1 MELNDSNIKK
11 IRWLIVFTVIAVVVG
26 VNYRNVFAVFMK
38 LFGFIS
44 PFLLGGVMAFILNVP
59 MRRIEKLLPM
69 KEKSR
74 MRRPVSLVL
83 TLLLVV
89 GVLLLVIFVV
99 MPQLFVTLM
108 SLQNS
113 IPSFLAG
120 VKKGAEDLF
129 AQNPGIVEY
138 INTIEID
145 WKSIMEG
152 IIGFLSTGAGTVL
165 TSTVSAAV
173 SIVSGVTT
181 FGIALVFAIYILLQK
196 ETLSRQL
203 KKLMRAFLPDQ
214 LTGDVLKVAELTSG
228 TFSHFLTGQCLEA
241 VILGT
246 MFFITLSLLRLPYAL
261 LIGVLIAFTAL
272 IPIFGAFIG
281 CVIGAFLMLMVK
293 PLDALIFVGVF
304 LILQQLEGNL
314 IYPHV
319 VGNSVGLPSIWVLVA
334 VTIGG
339 SAMGIVGMLIFI
351 PLCSVFYSLLRG
363 VVHVRLEQ
371 KYRKNP
377 PRARSEGAAEQRRT
391 KGKTAKTQQTEN
403 HKSNPPQ

>member
-11 IRWLIVFTVIAVVVG
+11 LRWLIVFTVAVVVIG
-26 VNYRNVFAVFMK
+26 VNYRRVLAVFMMI
-38 LFGFIS
+38 FGFIS

-69 KEKSR
+69 KENNR
-74 MRRPVSLVL
+74 LRRPISLVL
-83 TLLLVV
+83 TLLFVV
-89 GVLLLVIFVV
+89 GLLLLVIFVV
-99 MPQLFVTLM
+99 MPQLFETFM

-113 IPSFLAG
+113 IPVFLAG

-129 AQNPGIVEY
+129 AQNPEILDY
-138 INTIEID
+138 INGIQID
-145 WKSIMEG
+145 WKSFSEDV
-152 IIGFLSTGAGTVL
+152 IGFLSSGASTVL
-165 TSTVSAAV
+165 NSTITAAV

-196 ETLSRQL
+196 ETLSAQM
-203 KKLMRAFLPDQ
+203 KKLMRAFLPDRITENI
-214 LTGDVLKVAELTSG
+214 LSVADLAYN

-246 MFFITLSLLRLPYAL
+246 MFFITLSVLRLPYAL
-261 LIGVLIAFTAL
+261 LVGVLIAFTAL

-293 PLDALIFVGVF
+293 PLDALLFVAVF
-304 LILQQLEGNL
+304 FILQQIEGNL

-339 SAMGIVGMLIFI
+339 SAMGIAGMLIFI
-351 PLCSVFYSLLRG
+351 PLCSVLYSLLRG
-363 VVHVRLEQ
+363 TVYARLEKKNQEQ
-371 KYRKNP
+371 KKNRGKVKAQP
-377 PRARSEGAAEQRRT
+377 EPGRA
-391 KGKTAKTQQTEN
+391 K
-403 HKSNPPQ
+403 

>member
-1 MELNDSNIKK
+1 MELNDSNIRKL
-11 IRWLIVFTVIAVVVG
+11 RGLIVFTVAAVVIG
-26 VNYRNVFAVFMK
+26 INYRRVFAVFVT
-38 LFGFIS
+38 LFGFIL

-74 MRRPVSLVL
+74 LRRPAGLVL
-83 TLLLVV
+83 TLLFVV
-89 GVLLLVIFVV
+89 GLLLLVIFVV
-99 MPQLFVTLM
+99 MPQLFETFM
-108 SLQNS
+108 GLQSS
-113 IPSFLAG
+113 IPAFLTG

-129 AQNPGIVEY
+129 AQNPEILDY
-138 INTIEID
+138 INTIQID
-145 WKSIMEG
+145 WKTFYEDIL
-152 IIGFLSTGAGTVL
+152 GFLSSGATTVL
-165 TSTVSAAV
+165 NSTITAAV

-196 ETLSRQL
+196 ETLSEQM
-203 KKLMRAFLPDQ
+203 KKLMRAFLPDRVTGNVLAVGQ
-214 LTGDVLKVAELTSG
+214 LVYN

-246 MFFITLSLLRLPYAL
+246 MFFITLSILRLPYAL

-293 PLDALIFVGVF
+293 PLDALIFVAVF
-304 LILQQLEGNL
+304 FVLQQIEGNL

-319 VGNSVGLPSIWVLVA
+319 VGSSVGLPSIWVLVA

-351 PLCSVFYSLLRG
+351 PLCSVLYSLLRG
-363 VVHVRLEQ
+363 IVYERLN
-371 KYRKNP
+371 KK
-377 PRARSEGAAEQRRT
+377 AAEQKQIRKKARP
-391 KGKTAKTQQTEN
+391 QT
-403 HKSNPPQ
+403 

>member
-11 IRWLIVFTVIAVVVG
+11 LRWLIVFTVVVVVIG
-26 VNYRNVFAVFMK
+26 VNYRRVFEVFMM

-59 MRRIEKLLPM
+59 MRRIEKMLPM
-69 KEKSR
+69 KENSR
-74 MRRPVSLVL
+74 LRRPIGLVF
-83 TLLLVV
+83 TLLFVV
-89 GVLLLVIFVV
+89 GLLLLVIFVV
-99 MPQLFVTLM
+99 MPQLFETFM

-113 IPSFLAG
+113 IPVFLAG

-129 AQNPGIVEY
+129 AQNPEILDY
-138 INTIEID
+138 INGIQID
-145 WKSIMEG
+145 WKSFSEDV
-152 IIGFLSTGAGTVL
+152 IGFLSSGASTVL
-165 TSTVSAAV
+165 NSTITAAV

-196 ETLSRQL
+196 ETLSAQM
-203 KKLMRAFLPDQ
+203 KKLMRAFLPDRV
-214 LTGDVLKVAELTSG
+214 TEHVLPVAGLAYN

-246 MFFITLSLLRLPYAL
+246 MFFLTLSVLRLPYAL

-293 PLDALIFVGVF
+293 PLDALLFVAVF
-304 LILQQLEGNL
+304 FILQQIEGNL

-351 PLCSVFYSLLRG
+351 PLCSVLYSLLRG
-363 VVHVRLEQ
+363 TVYARLEKKNQEQ
-371 KYRKNP
+371 KKN
-377 PRARSEGAAEQRRT
+377 R
-391 KGKTAKTQQTEN
+391 GKVKAQ
-403 HKSNPPQ
+403 S